1 MGLGCY
7 PASDPLSLDM
17 LGMHGA
23 VYANY
28 AIDSSDLLLAFGVRF
43 DDRVT
48 GKLEAFAERASI
60 VHIDIDPA
68 EIGKNKKAHAAIFSS
83 IKPALRTLNQLIR
96 TEKPELDFSDW
107 VAQIQEQREKFP
119 FAYADTSDYIVPQYA
134 VELLCKMT
142 EGKAIVSTGWGS
154 TRCGRRSITNS
165 TSPAIAHLR
174 RSRFHGFRPLPAAIG
189 AAAARPGETV
199 VDIDGDGSFVM
210 NIQELATLHAEN
222 LPVKMFVLNNQH
234 LGMVVQ
240 WEDRFYGAN
249 RGHTYLGSPDV
260 EYHETKDEADIFPD
274 FVKICEGFRVPAER
288 VVRKEDLAPAIQRM
302 LDHDGPYLLDVMFPH
317 QEHVLPMVPG
327 GGTFKDTITTG
338 DGRTPELKDMKTL

>member
-1 MGLGCY
+1 MVRPKVSLNGYLSRLPSPPTSPQMQQVLDMIKKAKRPVVYAGGGCLDAAPELKEFIEATGIPITNTLMGLGCY

-142 EGKAIVSTGWGS
+142 EGKAIVSTGVGQHQMW
-154 TRCGRRSITNS
+154 RRSITNS
-165 TSPAIAHLR
+165 TSPAI
-174 RSRFHGFRPLPAAIG
+174 
-189 AAAARPGETV
+189 
-199 VDIDGDGSFVM
+199 
-210 NIQELATLHAEN
+210 
-222 LPVKMFVLNNQH
+222 
-234 LGMVVQ
+234 
-240 WEDRFYGAN
+240 
-249 RGHTYLGSPDV
+249 GSPPAV
-260 EYHETKDEADIFPD
+260 S
-274 FVKICEGFRVPAER
+274 VPWVSASPPPSAPPP
-288 VVRKEDLAPAIQRM
+288 LAPARRW
-302 LDHDGPYLLDVMFPH
+302 LTSTATAPS
-317 QEHVLPMVPG
+317 
-327 GGTFKDTITTG
+327 
-338 DGRTPELKDMKTL
+338 